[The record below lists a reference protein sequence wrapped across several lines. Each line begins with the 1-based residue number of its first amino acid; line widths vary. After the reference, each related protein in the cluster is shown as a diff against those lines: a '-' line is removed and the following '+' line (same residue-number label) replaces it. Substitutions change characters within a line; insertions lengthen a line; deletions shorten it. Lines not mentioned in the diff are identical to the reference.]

1 MMSGF
6 VCVDLVAL
14 HLHYE
19 VKFCVHIL
27 GTASALLISWFL
39 KFHFCFLVWVSENER
54 RSIVKSVAAND
65 CCMCLT

>member
-54 RSIVKSVAAND
+54 R
-65 CCMCLT
+65 L